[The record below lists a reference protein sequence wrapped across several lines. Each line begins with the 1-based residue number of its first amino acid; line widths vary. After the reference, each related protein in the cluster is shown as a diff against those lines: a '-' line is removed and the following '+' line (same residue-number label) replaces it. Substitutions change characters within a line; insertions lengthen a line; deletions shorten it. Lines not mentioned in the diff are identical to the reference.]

1 MSFLTQMVVGQYVP
15 GDSLVHRLN
24 PLVKVVLTLFL
35 TLLLFVFGTP
45 AHYLVFLGVLIL
57 VFGASRLSLGFFLRG
72 LKPILF
78 LILFTFLI
86 HVFLTPGRPG
96 EVPLLS
102 LGPIQLSRTGIAQ
115 GVLFASRLAMLV
127 GFTTLLTL
135 TTSTVELTF
144 AIERLLGPLKRVGFP
159 ASEFAMMLTIALR
172 FIPVLFLE
180 LDKITKA
187 QRARGV
193 QFDGPIKER
202 VQDLFTV
209 LIPLFLNTFQRAF
222 DLAAAMEVRC
232 YEAGKVRGH
241 LRRYPVTG
249 RDGMALLLA
258 VVLTAILVVIPR

>member
-1 MSFLTQMVVGQYVP
+1 MVVGQYVP
-15 GDSLVHRLN
+15 GDSTIHRLN
-24 PLVKVVLTLFL
+24 PLFKVVLTLFL
-35 TLLLFVFGTP
+35 TLLLFVFSRP
-45 AHYLVFLGVLIL
+45 VQYLVFLGALVL
-57 VFGASRLSLGFFLRG
+57 VFRASRLGLMFFLRG

-78 LILFTFLI
+78 LILFTLLI
-86 HVFLTPGRPG
+86 HVCFTPAAPG
-96 EVPLLS
+96 EVPLLA
-102 LGPIQLSRTGIAQ
+102 LGPFTLSRTGIAQ
-115 GVLFASRLAMLV
+115 GILFASRLAMLV

-193 QFDGPIKER
+193 QFDGSIKER

-241 LRRYPVTG
+241 LREYPIT
-249 RDGMALLLA
+249 RLDLMALLFALL
-258 VVLTAILVVIPR
+258 LTSILVVIPR